1 MPYVPKESRARLDE
15 HVNKLVQEIADRDV
29 QAGEVNYVI
38 YAFLLRIFKM
48 YPRYRTINIIDGVL
62 KDVGQE
68 LYRRHFGPYEDE
80 AIERNGDIE

>member
-15 HVNKLVQEIADRDV
+15 HVNRLVQEIADRDV
-29 QAGEVNYVI
+29 DPGEMNYVV

-62 KDVGQE
+62 KDVAAE
-68 LYRRHFGPYEDE
+68 LYRRHFGPYEDK